1 MKRRF
6 VSALQRHLIN
16 PPIRFLLSHGFVP
29 RSYALLET
37 TGRRSG
43 QPRRTPVG
51 NGLDGDTFWIVAEH
65 GRSAAYVRNIEA
77 HPRVRLKL
85 WARPLRSN
93 WRAGTAHL
101 IADDDPLER
110 QRLIA
115 AGSIGRRINAATV
128 RAMGTDLL
136 TLRIDLDPATGART
150 APDTPR

>member
-6 VSALQRHLIN
+6 VSALQRRLIN

-29 RSYALLET
+29 RSYGLLET

-43 QPRRTPVG
+43 RPRRTPVG

-77 HPRVRLKL
+77 EPRVRLKL
-85 WARPLRSN
+85 RAGPLRSR
-93 WRAGTAHL
+93 WRAGTAQL

-110 QRLIA
+110 QRLIS
-115 AGSIGRRINAATV
+115 AGNLGRRINAATV
-128 RAMGTDLL
+128 RMMGTDLL
-136 TLRIDLDPATGART
+136 TVRIDLDPATGART